1 MGDPSGS
8 EGQVHSSEHISIDMT
23 HSNTTQELVASIKKK
38 MEDISSIVFIVKV
51 PPRFRDQNESIYTPS
66 KVSIGP
72 LHHGRDAL
80 KEMENHK
87 WRYLNALLSRKS
99 NPEASLDRCVQVLM
113 ELEHRTRNCYR
124 EKFGLTGDDFVQ
136 MLLVDGAFIVELFLR
151 YAIKALRR
159 PSDPIFAR
167 PGLLRELRCDM
178 LLLENQ
184 IPFPVLQEL
193 FKTLPIPDKCSQN
206 FDELAFKF
214 LAGVIPG
221 DQRVVKERFC
231 QEGYHLLDLIRHCM
245 LPTDPKEK
253 PEKEAPPDGLE
264 NAKKLRRVGIKLRG
278 SSRAK
283 SLLDVKFSDGVLSV
297 PQLRFHQCLEKL
309 LWNLIVFEEEL
320 DLDDTKHVT
329 SYARLVACLIR
340 SPKDVKLLGQRQIL
354 GNFEDKQKDIENVFG
369 KIREQVKVKDSY
381 YSRLFEQVNEYK
393 RTPLTSARK
402 WDIFLILLLF
412 LTFVGTFFSALSF
425 SLHF

>member
-8 EGQVHSSEHISIDMT
+8 EGQVHSSSEHISIDMARDT
-23 HSNTTQELVASIKKK
+23 PGLVSSIKKK
-38 MEDISSIVFIVKV
+38 MEDISSIVFIIKV
-51 PPRFRDQNESIYTPS
+51 PPRFRDQNESIYTPN

-72 LHHGRDAL
+72 LHRGRDAL

-99 NPEASLDRCVQVLM
+99 NPEASLDRCVKVLV
-113 ELEHRTRNCYR
+113 ELEHRTRNCYG
-124 EKFGLTGDDFVQ
+124 EKFDLTGDEFVQ
-136 MLLVDGAFIVELFLR
+136 MLLVDGAFIIELFLR
-151 YAIKALRR
+151 YAIKGLRR
-159 PSDPIFAR
+159 PSDPIFAG
-167 PGLLRELRCDM
+167 PLLLRELRCDM

-184 IPFPVLQEL
+184 VPFSVLQEL
-193 FKTLPIPDKCSQN
+193 FKTLPIPEKCNQN

-214 LAGVIPG
+214 FAGVIPG
-221 DQRVVKERFC
+221 DQRAVKERFC

-253 PEKEAPPDGLE
+253 PEKEAPPEGLE
-264 NAKKLRRVGIKLRG
+264 NARKLRRGGIKLRN
-278 SSRAK
+278 SRAK
-283 SLLDVKFSDGVLSV
+283 SLLDVKFSNGVLSV
-297 PQLRFHQCLEKL
+297 PHLRFHQCLEKL

-320 DLDDTKHVT
+320 HFDDAKHIT

-340 SPKDVKLLGQRQIL
+340 SPKDVKLLGQRRIL
-354 GNFEDKQKDIENVFG
+354 GNLEDKQKDIENVFG
-369 KIREQVKVKDSY
+369 KIREKVKIKDSY

-393 RTPLTSARK
+393 RVPLTSSRK
-402 WDIFLILLLF
+402 WDIILILLLF

-425 SLHF
+425 SLHY